1 MPPSLFEL
9 RRARNLKAA
18 PKRSDAGTKEE
29 RDDRSRPA
37 LAELRVTKS
46 RAFLSSHDPIMA
58 EGRAN
63 KMKEQLVVNLFEP
76 FP

>member
-29 RDDRSRPA
+29 RDDRSPA
-37 LAELRVTKS
+37 LAELRVPKS
-46 RAFLSSHDPIMA
+46 RALLSSHDPIMV